1 MVVIGLAKNTA
12 IQPGLA
18 GALAQLS
25 NTDKQLHVGLKI
37 NYYQDKLQVNS
48 TLLRLPLY

>member
-1 MVVIGLAKNTA
+1 MGMLGLAENTA

-25 NTDKQLHVGLKI
+25 NTDKQLHVLLKI
-37 NYYQDKLQVNS
+37 TIKINCN
-48 TLLRLPLY
+48 